1 MYHCYCQA
9 NVIHVWVC
17 FLQDSTSSVSVHLY
31 KCELIFS
38 GNDKQLDT
46 VTDSTELNADNLAV
60 FNDPL
65 MVLNQPS
72 LQDLIESEPL
82 AGDDPPPMSPTIPSS
97 TINVDL
103 TTSAPSMSA
112 ECSNNKSCN
121 QSHSLPTTPP
131 YQCQQ

>member
-1 MYHCYCQA
+1 M
-9 NVIHVWVC
+9 
-17 FLQDSTSSVSVHLY
+17 
-31 KCELIFS
+31 IFS

-60 FNDPL
+60 FNDPF

-72 LQDLIESEPL
+72 LQDLIESEPST
-82 AGDDPPPMSPTIPSS
+82 GDDPPPMSPTIPSS
-97 TINVDL
+97 AINVEL
-103 TTSAPSMSA
+103 STSTPSMSA

-131 YQCQQ
+131 YQCQE